1 MHSVLQE
8 HLTLLQSFEVEVVM
22 HDPEEV
28 DLFWREDVLRPHDLV
43 QSLPVDCILGSE
55 IKSR

>member
-43 QSLPVDCILGSE
+43 QSLPVDCVVG
-55 IKSR
+55 